1 MFDRLP
7 RPRPI
12 RAGLT
17 PGERRMNRL
26 KPPPCSTCGQD
37 HCRVTLR
44 TDYYLYLRCEQC
56 GSVWS
61 VTKPG
66 YERYGT

>member
-1 MFDRLP
+1 
-7 RPRPI
+7 
-12 RAGLT
+12 
-17 PGERRMNRL
+17 MNRL
-26 KPPPCSTCGQD
+26 KPPPCSTCGHD
-37 HCRVTLR
+37 PCRVTLR